1 MKRLR
6 SFRMLPEQA
15 GPFAWIWMLN
25 LGLPLFYLATQPF
38 HHVWIG
44 YAALLVLVASYRQS
58 LWSAERPRLFLFIV
72 LQIAAIGVLAGLY
85 SSPFLYLEFF
95 PAVGIGLLQ
104 SRRLGLLCSGL
115 MALTSIVVLA
125 HHYFDSRDD
134 FWISFLPT
142 MLILLVFPFMI
153 RAQRRSR
160 VLKRQLATAN
170 EEIERLIKNEER
182 QRIARDL
189 HDTIGHTLTLITLKS
204 ELLERMITRNPELAI
219 SEAQDIRR
227 TTRTALKQL
236 RELVSDMQAVNIGEE
251 LAHAEQMMRTAGIR
265 FTVRGAESFGTPPPI
280 VRNMIGLCLRECLT
294 NVAKHSRAAKCEVEL
309 AERPGA
315 YELQVRDDGVGIA
328 APDSNAGRSGSGLL
342 GMRERLALLD
352 GKLELES
359 GASGGTLIR
368 ITVPKVLRQQGG
380 ETRA

>member
-1 MKRLR
+1 MNRLR
-6 SFRMLPEQA
+6 SFRLLPEQA
-15 GPFAWIWMLN
+15 GPYAWIWMIN
-25 LGLPLFYLATQPF
+25 FAIPLFYLVTQPF
-38 HHVWIG
+38 HRTWIG
-44 YAALLVLVASYRQS
+44 YAAVLVLAVSYRQS
-58 LWSAERPRLFLFIV
+58 LWSVERPRLYLFIF
-72 LQIAAIGVLAGLY
+72 LQIAAVGVLAGLY
-85 SSPFLYLEFF
+85 ASPFLYMEFF
-95 PAVGIGLLQ
+95 PAVSIGMLQ
-104 SRRLGLLCSGL
+104 SGRSILLCGGF
-115 MALTSIVVLA
+115 MTLTSIVVLA
-125 HHYFDSRDD
+125 YHYFDNGDD
-134 FWISFLPT
+134 FWISFLPS
-142 MLILLVFPFMI
+142 MLIVLFFPFTI

-160 VLKRQLATAN
+160 HLKQQLATAN
-170 EEIERLIKNEER
+170 EEIERLIKNNER

-204 ELLERMITRNPELAI
+204 ELLERMIPRNPELAI

-251 LAHAEQMMRTAGIR
+251 LAHAERMMQSAGIR
-265 FTVRGAESFGTPPPI
+265 FTVRGGEAVDSAPPI
-280 VRNMIGLCLRECLT
+280 VRNILGLCLRECLT
-294 NVAKHSRAAKCEVEL
+294 NVAKHSRAALCEVEL

-359 GASGGTLIR
+359 GAAGGTLIR

-380 ETRA
+380 EART